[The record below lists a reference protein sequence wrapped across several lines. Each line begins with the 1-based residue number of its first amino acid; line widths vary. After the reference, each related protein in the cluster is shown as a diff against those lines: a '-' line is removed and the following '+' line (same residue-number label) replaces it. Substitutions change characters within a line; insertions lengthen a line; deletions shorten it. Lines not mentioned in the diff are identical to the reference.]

1 MYGGIKKQFF
11 FIQVTSI
18 VLNYRTESPPVR
30 RPIAAGQVW
39 RERVNL
45 NDNGG
50 GLLRFVCA
58 ALHANKLN
66 PILPVQQARN
76 MADSNQQCTLVIAA
90 GHATARGNY
99 ENKMAAVC
107 DTTGGFHYSLPLS
120 PTSTHPPTPIRQQSG
135 QRAFILHRT
144 QQDWHACTKAVLP
157 ASPLRRVQ
165 ITQHEVITVSV
176 SELFHNFE
184 LLMHSECS
192 EQAIS

>member
-1 MYGGIKKQFF
+1 M
-11 FIQVTSI
+11 
-18 VLNYRTESPPVR
+18 LNYRTESPPSFVV
-30 RPIAAGQVW
+30 PSQQAKSGVNESTPTIMAAACCASCVLHCMQI
-39 RERVNL
+39 NL
-45 NDNGG
+45 IP
-50 GLLRFVCA
+50 FYQCKA
-58 ALHANKLN
+58 
-66 PILPVQQARN
+66 ARN

-120 PTSTHPPTPIRQQSG
+120 IHIHTPTPIHHQLAI
-135 QRAFILHRT
+135 RAKSFYKT
-144 QQDWHACTKAVLP
+144 ACMHKSSA
-157 ASPLRRVQ
+157 ARRVQ

-184 LLMHSECS
+184 LLMHSECNS